1 MTKPNE
7 RRHLFISHH
16 HQDDSLVEKFNS
28 LLGGKGWDV
37 RNSSIRAK
45 PANEERLKNGLVKD
59 AVLKRLLRMK
69 ISWASTVV
77 VLIGEQTHSRPWVNW
92 EIDQAHAQGKAIVG
106 VFEQG
111 GKDADI
117 PKSLEKYAS
126 AIVFDFPDS
135 LHTGTTHELKIQ
147 YIIENSCGSFVEF
160 EDTVIGDVTEV
171 KIKTLYE
178 GCNCTLEFVE
188 EERFYPIKQ
197 DSAGSY
203 VYKFWVSET
212 EFDTYWLEVYQ

>member
-1 MTKPNE
+1 MTTPDE

-16 HQDDSLVEKFNS
+16 HQDDSLVDKFTN

-45 PANEERLKNGLVKD
+45 PANDERLKNGLVKD
-59 AVLKRLLRMK
+59 AVIQRLLRMK

-77 VLIGEQTHSRPWVNW
+77 VLVGDQTHSRPWVNW
-92 EIDQAHAQGKAIVG
+92 EIDQAHAQGKRIVG

-126 AIVFDFPDS
+126 AIVGWNASSIQRAIDS
-135 LHTGTTHELKIQ
+135 S
-147 YIIENSCGSFVEF
+147 ENFFEGSDGSVRQPVNGSVRTSC
-160 EDTVIGDVTEV
+160 
-171 KIKTLYE
+171 
-178 GCNCTLEFVE
+178 
-188 EERFYPIKQ
+188 
-197 DSAGSY
+197 
-203 VYKFWVSET
+203 
-212 EFDTYWLEVYQ
+212 